1 MNICLLG
8 DFSKNFDE
16 GFKNVSCYLAD
27 GLSVRNL
34 VVRINVKRLGR
45 VGFWNAMR
53 NTNPQIIHTI
63 AQPTDQSLIF
73 TKLLKMRWPSARTVI
88 SVLRPENYFR
98 DSAISQ
104 KQKMLFR
111 FARPDLVLV
120 QSDNAEIKFR
130 ALGCNT
136 NYLSNGV
143 DLERF
148 KPASEAYKQYLRH
161 KYGIHPNHPVV
172 LHVGHIETA
181 RNLTALI
188 ELPKNNI
195 QVVVVGSQYLGA
207 NHKSTDQLY
216 DLGFHVFPGYQ
227 PQIEEFY
234 MLADCYVFPVMP
246 GFSISMPLSI
256 LEGMACNLVI
266 ATTRFQGLECVFGE
280 GNGFK
285 YFRKSDE
292 LLETVKELLRCDLIP
307 ETRKMV
313 SQHSWGVVISQLENY
328 YEELLE
334 R

>member
-1 MNICLLG
+1 MNICILG
-8 DFSKNFDE
+8 DFSENYDE

-27 GLSVRNL
+27 SLSARNL

-73 TKLLKMRWPSARTVI
+73 TKLLKMRWPSAQTVI

-104 KQKMLFR
+104 KQKLLFR
-111 FARPDLVLV
+111 FVRPDLVLV
-120 QSDNAEIKFR
+120 QCDDAKIKFR

-136 NYLSNGV
+136 NFLSNGV

-148 KPASEAYKQYLRH
+148 KPASEDYKQSLRVKH
-161 KYGIHPNHPVV
+161 GIHPNHPVV

-181 RNLTALI
+181 RNLSALI

-207 NHKSTDQLY
+207 NDKSIDQLY
-216 DLGFHVFPGYQ
+216 DSGFHVILGYQ

-234 MLADCYVFPVMP
+234 MLADCYIFPVMP

-256 LEGMACNLVI
+256 LEAMACNLAI
-266 ATTRFQGLECVFGE
+266 ATTRFQGLENVFEE

-285 YFRKSDE
+285 YFRTSEK
-292 LLETVKELLRCDLIP
+292 LLDAVKELLRCDLIP

-313 SQHSWGVVISQLENY
+313 NQYSWEAVTSQLEKY
-328 YEELLE
+328 YEKLLE

>member
-8 DFSKNFDE
+8 DFSNNFDE
-16 GFKNVSCYLAD
+16 GFKNVSCHLAD
-27 GLSVRNL
+27 GLSARNL

-45 VGFWNAMR
+45 AGFWKAMW
-53 NTNPQIIHTI
+53 NTNPRIIHTI

-88 SVLRPENYFR
+88 SVLRPEKYFW
-98 DSAISQ
+98 DGAISQ
-104 KQKMLFR
+104 KQKLMFR

-120 QSDNAEIKFR
+120 QCDDAKIKFR

-143 DLERF
+143 DLDRF
-148 KPASEAYKQYLRH
+148 KPASQDYKQYLRH
-161 KYGIHPNHPVV
+161 KYGIHRNHPVV

-181 RNLTALI
+181 RNLSALI

-207 NHKSTDQLY
+207 NDKSADQLY
-216 DLGFHVFPGYQ
+216 DSGFHVFLGYQ
-227 PQIEEFY
+227 PKIEEFY

-256 LEGMACNLVI
+256 LEGMACNLAI
-266 ATTRFQGLECVFGE
+266 ATTRFQGLKSVFGE
-280 GNGFK
+280 GNGFR
-285 YFRKSDE
+285 YFRTSEE
-292 LLETVKELLRCDLIP
+292 LLDAVKELLRSDLIP

-313 SQHSWGVVISQLENY
+313 SQYSWGSVISQLETY
-328 YEELLE
+328 YEEL
-334 R
+334 

>member
-27 GLSVRNL
+27 GLSARNQ

-45 VGFWNAMR
+45 VDFWKAMW

-63 AQPTDQSLIF
+63 VQPTDQSLIF
-73 TKLLKMRWPSARTVI
+73 TKFLKMRWPSARTVI

-98 DSAISQ
+98 DGVISQ
-104 KQKMLFR
+104 KQKLVFG

-120 QSDNAEIKFR
+120 QSDDAKIKFR
-130 ALGCNT
+130 TLGCNT
-136 NYLSNGV
+136 NYLPNGV
-143 DLERF
+143 DFDRF
-148 KPASEAYKQYLRH
+148 KPASEGYKLYLRH

-172 LHVGHIETA
+172 LHIGHIETA
-181 RNLTALI
+181 RNLSALI
-188 ELPKNNI
+188 DLPKNNI

-207 NHKSTDQLY
+207 NDKSTDQLY
-216 DLGFHVFPGYQ
+216 DAGFHVFLGYQ

-256 LEGMACNLVI
+256 LEGMACNLAI
-266 ATTRFQGLECVFGE
+266 ATTRFQGLESVFGE
-280 GNGFK
+280 GNGFR
-285 YFRKSDE
+285 YFGTSDE
-292 LLETVKELLRCDLIP
+292 LLDAVQELLRCDLVP

-313 SQHSWGVVISQLENY
+313 SQYSWRAMISQLENY